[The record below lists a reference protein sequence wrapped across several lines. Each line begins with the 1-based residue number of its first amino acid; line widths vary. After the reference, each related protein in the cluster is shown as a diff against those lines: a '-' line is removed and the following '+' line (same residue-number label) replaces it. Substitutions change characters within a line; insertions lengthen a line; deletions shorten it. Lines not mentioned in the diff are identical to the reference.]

1 MRRCF
6 RALHHSCARR
16 TAKNVGAALPGLGQ
30 PERQRAPKTSI
41 RERVIAGRETLCKRF
56 IMVREK
62 KIIKNRIR
70 GASGDSRRKEPSSL
84 RLTPLDAPSS
94 ERTASS
100 RIFVIL
106 GHGRPAASAT
116 WPARRIIISH
126 LVTDQ
131 RTRSFA
137 ASAATNQCEPAV
149 SGWFS
154 PRSPRRRFSPA
165 R

>member
-1 MRRCF
+1 MQ
-6 RALHHSCARR
+6 AL
-16 TAKNVGAALPGLGQ
+16 
-30 PERQRAPKTSI
+30 
-41 RERVIAGRETLCKRF
+41 F
-56 IMVREK
+56 IMVRER

-106 GHGRPAASAT
+106 GHGRPAASAP

-154 PRSPRRRFSPA
+154 PRTPRRRFSPA
-165 R
+165 RRPRRIFVRMRKKNATRPVRCIRHHRRPFSAVLLPSTAREGLTQSYCS